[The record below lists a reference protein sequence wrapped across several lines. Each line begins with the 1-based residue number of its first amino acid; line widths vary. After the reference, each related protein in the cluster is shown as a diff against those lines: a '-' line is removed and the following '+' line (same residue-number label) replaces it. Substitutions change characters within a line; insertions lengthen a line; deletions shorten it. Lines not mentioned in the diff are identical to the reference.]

1 MRGYMLLGEDTMETK
16 RIVEVTLPI
25 ITKKH
30 RLYNIVNKNGDTIQ
44 TIFLSIRT
52 NRNEFEESYTTNLIY
67 ELLDNPMYK
76 ATEQEYRTS
85 EWLFHNLV
93 KVLQYD
99 LSEVLD
105 VDVNRINQILPIDI
119 KIEKIRKDERICLK
133 EVN

>member
-1 MRGYMLLGEDTMETK
+1 MEDK
-16 RIVEVTLPI
+16 RIVEITLPI

>member
-1 MRGYMLLGEDTMETK
+1 METK
-16 RIVEVTLPI
+16 RIVEITLPI

>member
-1 MRGYMLLGEDTMETK
+1 MRGYTRWGEDTMETK
-16 RIVEVTLPI
+16 RIVEITLPI

>member
-1 MRGYMLLGEDTMETK
+1 MMETK

-30 RLYNIVNKNGDTIQ
+30 RLYNIVNKTGDTIS
-44 TIFLSIRT
+44 TIFLSVRT
-52 NRNEFEESYTTNLIY
+52 IRNEFEESYTAQLIY

-85 EWLFHNLV
+85 SWLFSNLV
-93 KVLQYD
+93 KVIQYD

-105 VDVNRINQILPIDI
+105 IDLLRINQILPIDI
-119 KIEKIRKDERICLK
+119 QIEKVRKDERICLK

>member
-1 MRGYMLLGEDTMETK
+1 METK

-25 ITKKH
+25 ISKKH
-30 RLYNIVNKNGDTIQ
+30 RLYNIVNQTGDTIS
-44 TIFLSIRT
+44 TIFLSVRT
-52 NRNEFEESYTTNLIY
+52 IRNEFEESYTTQLIY

-93 KVLQYD
+93 KVIQYD
-99 LSEVLD
+99 LSTTLD
-105 VDVNRINQILPIDI
+105 VDLDRINKILPIDI
-119 KIEKIRKDERICLK
+119 IIEKISKGERICLK

>member
-1 MRGYMLLGEDTMETK
+1 MEDK
-16 RIVEVTLPI
+16 RIVEITLPI

-105 VDVNRINQILPIDI
+105 IDVNRINQILPIDI